1 MIIVVMVMIIMMLIL
16 LGSYY
21 IATFE
26 VIFKVAYNRLVKY
39 VLLQDVK
46 ILNERPLKMSAPSQ
60 SWLMDLNLR
69 KE

>member
-1 MIIVVMVMIIMMLIL
+1 MIMVVMVMIIMMLIL

-26 VIFKVAYNRLVKY
+26 VIFKVAYNRHVKY

-46 ILNERPLKMSAPSQ
+46 ILNEHPLKMGAPFQ
-60 SWLMDLNLR
+60 SWLVDLNLR

>member
-1 MIIVVMVMIIMMLIL
+1 MVVMVMIIMMLIVS
-16 LGSYY
+16 GSYY

-26 VIFKVAYNRLVKY
+26 VIFKVTYNRRVEQ
-39 VLLQDVK
+39 VPLQDVK
-46 ILNERPLKMSAPSQ
+46 ILNERLLLMSALFQ